1 MLAVAAEAGGGRWI
15 VAAGS
20 EIERHDLLGWI
31 GGLVHPVGFLL
42 AGLAFGAAL
51 TPSLLPRDPLMQG
64 VLAGGVAGF
73 GYEIGGL
80 IDGLWRFLQLPR
92 PPRAWQVA
100 VGLASAALALGV
112 ATLCLWFAADWQNAT
127 RAAAGLEPVATSFP
141 LYIAGVGL
149 AVFLALWSFFRLFGF
164 VRRRADRQLDRVL
177 PPRVAR
183 VVGLGVVL
191 WLFWA
196 LGDGLLIQW
205 AFRVADASFEAAD
218 VFIEPDTAEP
228 TDSLKSGSP
237 ASLIDWQEMGRWGR
251 SFVAHAPSQAEIADF
266 AGPGAKEPIRVYVGR
281 RSADTAQARA
291 ELALREL
298 IRVGGF
304 DRSALVVAVPV
315 GTGWMDPGAHDTLDF
330 MLGGDVA
337 TVGVQYSYLTSVLS
351 LLAHP
356 EYGVEQSRALFDT
369 IYAYW
374 TALPKEHRPRLYLFG
389 LSQGA
394 FNSQATLP
402 ILDLFADPINGAVWA
417 GSPFFSRFW
426 STVRD
431 RKAPGSPAWRPRYG
445 NGSLVRV
452 MNQDGADPA
461 YQGVP
466 WGPTR
471 LVFLNYGS
479 DPIVAFTTAVGVH
492 PPAWLDKPRAPD
504 VPPELRWYP
513 LVTMFQLALDS
524 AISLDV
530 PRHGHFYVAQDYVDA
545 WGEAAAPPDWSPE
558 RAAALK
564 AIFASRRA
572 PF

>member
-1 MLAVAAEAGGGRWI
+1 MAAR
-15 VAAGS
+15 
-20 EIERHDLLGWI
+20 IERQDLLGRI
-31 GGLVHPVGFLL
+31 GRLVHPIGFLL

-64 VLAGGVAGF
+64 LLAGGVAAVA
-73 GYEIGGL
+73 YEIGGFL
-80 IDGLWRFLQLPR
+80 DWLWRFLGLPR
-92 PPRAWQVA
+92 PPRAWQVGT
-100 VGLASAALALGV
+100 GLCCAGLALGT
-112 ATLCLWFAADWQNAT
+112 AALCLSWAAGWQNAT
-127 RAAAGLEPVATSFP
+127 RAVSGLEPVDTSFP
-141 LYIAGVGL
+141 LTIALIGVT
-149 AVFLALWSFFRLFGF
+149 VFLVLWGLFRLFGL
-164 VRRRADRQLDRVL
+164 VWRWADRQLDRVL
-177 PPRVAR
+177 PPRIAR
-183 VVGLGVVL
+183 VVGLGIAL

-218 VFIEPDTAEP
+218 NFIEPDIAQP
-228 TDSLKSGSP
+228 LDPLKSGSA

-251 SFVAHAPSQAEIADF
+251 SFVANAPSQAEIAAF
-266 AGPGAKEPIRVYVGR
+266 AGPQAKDPVRVYVGR
-281 RSADTAQARA
+281 RSADTEQERA
-291 ELALREL
+291 DLALQEL

-356 EYGVEQSRALFDT
+356 EYGVDQSRALFDT

-374 TALPKEHRPRLYLFG
+374 TRLPRDHRPKLYLFG

-402 ILDLFADPINGAVWA
+402 LLDLFGDPINGALWA

-426 STVRD
+426 SAVRD
-431 RKAPGSPAWRPRYG
+431 RRQPDSPAWRPRYG

-452 MNQDGADPA
+452 MTQDGADPSYA
-461 YQGVP
+461 DMP

-513 LVTMFQLALDS
+513 IVTMFQLALDS

-530 PRHGHFYVAQDYVDA
+530 PRHGHNYVAEDYIGA
-545 WGEAAAPPDWSPE
+545 WAEVLAPEDWSAE
-558 RAAALK
+558 RAAELK
-564 AIFASRRA
+564 AIFAKRGPA
-572 PF
+572 F